1 MADPGVAAEVSVSD
15 LVLVPM
21 KLDAFILNEAVSS
34 GGEFEAKIAPITQP
48 NYTFL
53 RPEEFYIQNDILNQI
68 DIHAASPASK
78 NSRVTDLRTG
88 LPRANRLGVYL
99 HWTLPR
105 LYRTAAVSKDAQVP
119 KKDGQTPQ
127 LAPTRWL
134 VVRHI
139 VPGSFAPADAEIN
152 ELDAWVIESDCKRD
166 LNQDLTESDDMQVD
180 VSPFVTAEPESGNG
194 SISIREQAEVF
205 IGKKTALADWDK
217 DATGPRVQVSLFN
230 SSNQL
235 FPDYQPHNSN
245 VFSMVDPLDYGD
257 GKKLTSAKISYYVVG
272 WHASSEDDPLC
283 RVMATAAAST
293 DKLGVLKALSLILK
307 DQTTKGVTE
316 WSSASASPTQ
326 VICHGAMYDV
336 EWDASRKPTVVLAD
350 IFAKKLNDQIP
361 VAIGETPIDALL
373 AFVDAHKAI
382 DTDKVQRLETSIDA
396 IRLLLRAQ
404 DDGVESQRLAED
416 SLSSTH
422 YMNEDGGVCYHLA
435 VPSQEPSS
443 KDGADS
449 NDELSTLND
458 NQALLDAALRTRSDM
473 QWNMFALW
481 WRYLSDPNGP
491 ANAPQIKL
499 NVGALMSQ
507 ATALQGE
514 IDRLN
519 KSIDALKAQLP
530 DVKPAAKPPFSRAL
544 DPTLL
549 VGGVPTGW
557 PHDFLQNTTV
567 RLTGQTVQPASEAA
581 SKMPAVWSGLLDVVG
596 SKLPTA
602 STSTVDALL
611 REFMFLDP
619 AFGTAPSSSCT
630 LPLYHD
636 ELPVKPDKS
645 MSPWRDRWASTQP
658 WFPLFMEW
666 EAEYTHIPF
675 DNWELQEST
684 SSRSTVEKLSYQ
696 IKSSVDLSSAK
707 IVDRRLV
714 SGRTL
719 ILPQPTVSLR
729 QIISQLFADTP
740 VAVLNDYLSQDQ
752 QDEMKQELEAGFNSL
767 AFLSTPLSG
776 FVDHLTT
783 RFQGSHVKPSAT
795 LPTGRQTMDDA
806 LQASKAGGFTA
817 GSLNFIGDE
826 TALTPYGTLVNAL
839 KGSSMFKPATHG
851 QFRMIKLNIV
861 DKFGQVVHAIN
872 PSVPPNEAKPL
883 YPCIS
888 ERLRPQGKAANPLV
902 ANTVQED
909 KPGNCEF
916 VQLPPRINQPA
927 RINAHFVDIVDGT
940 GPGAGAIPRYQPLR
954 EDENP
959 VWGWVVV
966 NFPDSGL
973 QLFQEDG
980 TFYREIRFGGPKGT
994 LVSDDWLPFGPPK
1007 DAADRAKSTKV
1018 AQLNGFIERLKD
1030 AHYLQGIVSMIEESS
1045 KNSPAA
1051 PNAYAETLASV
1062 IGKPL
1067 ALVNVGWSLELA
1079 GDAYSNRSDFH
1090 TALPSDLSL
1099 IGGPQSS
1106 ASGHYT
1112 FPIKIGDK
1120 NRLFDGTIGYFSPRP
1135 KGTATAGDFYNLDT
1149 LHTYYVSN
1157 PAGTGDPRSE
1167 LTTASYPKL
1176 SPMWIPPFS
1185 NQPNSPAV
1193 DPSSYAA
1200 TYARSLTVVGALID
1214 PFCPINVYSGI
1225 LPPKPLRMLPW
1236 VWQEAFRKMTA
1247 FFHLGPLVM
1256 THEVPPYSAESK
1268 LTDRWDQV
1276 APVASNVGLHT
1287 AQSVEWAWLQPY
1299 VVNQDAPPGSSAVS
1313 PVATTAFMPLAVDQV
1328 APGVAFDKAPYTAI
1342 EGYLQMR
1349 RAIEKTS

>member
-21 KLDAFILNEAVSS
+21 KLEAFVLNEAVSD

-105 LYRTAAVSKDAQVP
+105 LYRTAAVSKDAPGPGQ
-119 KKDGQTPQ
+119 DTQTPQ
-127 LAPTRWL
+127 LAPARWL

-152 ELDAWVIESDCKRD
+152 ELDAWVIE
-166 LNQDLTESDDMQVD
+166 TE
-180 VSPFVTAEPESGNG
+180 PGSGNAN
-194 SISIREQAEVF
+194 ISIREQAEVF

-257 GKKLTSAKISYYVVG
+257 GKKLTSAKMSYYVAG
-272 WHASSEDDPLC
+272 WHASSDDDPFS
-283 RVMATAAAST
+283 RGMATAGT

-307 DQTTKGVTE
+307 DETTKGIAE

-326 VICHGAMYDV
+326 AVCHGAMYDV
-336 EWDASRKPTVVLAD
+336 EWDASRKPTGVLAD
-350 IFAKKLNDQIP
+350 IFAKKLNDQLP
-361 VAIGETPIDALL
+361 VAIGETPINALL
-373 AFVDAHKAI
+373 AFVDAHKAM
-382 DTDKVQRLETSIDA
+382 DTDK
-396 IRLLLRAQ
+396 
-404 DDGVESQRLAED
+404 
-416 SLSSTH
+416 
-422 YMNEDGGVCYHLA
+422 
-435 VPSQEPSS
+435 
-443 KDGADS
+443 
-449 NDELSTLND
+449 
-458 NQALLDAALRTRSDM
+458 
-473 QWNMFALW
+473 
-481 WRYLSDPNGP
+481 
-491 ANAPQIKL
+491 
-499 NVGALMSQ
+499 
-507 ATALQGE
+507 GE

-519 KSIDALKAQLP
+519 SSIDALKKQLP
-530 DVKPAAKPPFSRAL
+530 DAKPAAKPPFSRAL

-549 VGGVPTGW
+549 VGGVPSGW
-557 PHDFLQNTTV
+557 PHDFLQNTPV
-567 RLTGQTVQPASEAA
+567 RLRGQIVQPSSQAA
-581 SKMPAVWSGLLDVVG
+581 
-596 SKLPTA
+596 T
-602 STSTVDALL
+602 TVD
-611 REFMFLDP
+611 
-619 AFGTAPSSSCT
+619 
-630 LPLYHD
+630 
-636 ELPVKPDKS
+636 
-645 MSPWRDRWASTQP
+645 
-658 WFPLFMEW
+658 
-666 EAEYTHIPF
+666 
-675 DNWELQEST
+675 
-684 SSRSTVEKLSYQ
+684 
-696 IKSSVDLSSAK
+696 
-707 IVDRRLV
+707 
-714 SGRTL
+714 
-719 ILPQPTVSLR
+719 TVSLR

-740 VAVLNDYLSQDQ
+740 EAVLDDYLSKAQ
-752 QDEMKQELEAGFNSL
+752 QDEMKQELEAGFNSPM
-767 AFLSTPLSG
+767 SNRRRHS
-776 FVDHLTT
+776 
-783 RFQGSHVKPSAT
+783 
-795 LPTGRQTMDDA
+795 PTGRQTMDDA
-806 LQASKAGGFTA
+806 FQASKAGGLTLN
-817 GSLNFIGDE
+817 SLDFIGDE
-826 TALTPYGTLVNAL
+826 TALTPYGTLVTAL
-839 KGSSMFKPATHG
+839 TGSSMFKPATHG

-888 ERLRPQGKAANPLV
+888 ERLRHQSKAANPLA

-909 KPGNCEF
+909 KPGNCES

-927 RINAHFVDIVDGT
+927 RINAHFVDIMDGV
-940 GPGAGAIPRYQPLR
+940 GPLR

-959 VWGWVVV
+959 VWGWLVV

-973 QLFQEDG
+973 QLFQADG
-980 TFYREIRFGGPKGT
+980 TFCREIRFGGPKGT
-994 LVSDDWLPFGPPK
+994 LASDDWLPFGPPR

-1030 AHYLQGIVSMIEESS
+1030 ASYLQGIVSMIEESS

-1079 GDAYSNRSDFH
+1079 GDAYSNQSDFH

-1099 IGGPQSS
+1099 LGGPQSS
-1106 ASGHYT
+1106 VSGHYT

-1120 NRLFDGTIGYFSPRP
+1120 NRLFDGTIGYFSPRS
-1135 KGTATAGDFYNLDT
+1135 KGTATASDFYNLDT

-1185 NQPNSPAV
+1185 NQPDLSAV

-1225 LPPKPLRMLPW
+1225 LPPKPLRLLPW
-1236 VWQEAFRKMTA
+1236 VWQEAFSKMTA

-1256 THEVPPYSAESK
+1256 THEVPPYSTEST

-1276 APVASNVGLHT
+1276 ALVAVECATMTPVA
-1287 AQSVEWAWLQPY
+1287 A
-1299 VVNQDAPPGSSAVS
+1299 
-1313 PVATTAFMPLAVDQV
+1313 TAFIPLAVDQV